1 MIECWLTTPAGVYIA
16 HLDRSQASPFR
27 RFAVS
32 RMRGADPGVGS
43 LEYHRDNALVAATP
57 GLFADGNLVWMKYNG
72 RTLTWIVEERKAVL
86 DDSENATDWIAV
98 SGRGVKQLVGDRIVW
113 PSEFDEAHLDPSKWG
128 LGGWS
133 TILDDDAAS
142 GDAVIPVESTSG
154 AVVGIP
160 VQITGRPVGAGAA
173 GQLVGV
179 IQSIDVGVSVTLED
193 DLTVSFRKGSRI
205 LGATQQWRRFV
216 NRSCGE
222 MLWDLIAESN
232 ARFATQIVR
241 GTIEADAGWTQ
252 DLRFD
257 NLLEVVDAVTKSYGD
272 IEMDG
277 LTFSYH
283 AAPGTNRSAIFEEGA
298 DLLKVER
305 AESDRDTISWV
316 VAEGVGEG
324 SMATLAVSEDATIG
338 RRREGYLD
346 AKDAAN
352 APLVQLRANAAI
364 DELAPVDSI
373 AVEVTA
379 ERFAPFTDYDVH
391 DTVRVI
397 APSRGIDASAVIVGM
412 YLVEGDDERI
422 RVGFDLSTPRQE
434 YLIGLEEGNRSTAN
448 SLGVRNRQPQGQ
460 STVINFADS
469 VYFDSTT
476 PSASGIYIP
485 DDIYVTT
492 KCRLAIHFDSYPMP
506 VSAAASSGSL
516 TSDSGGGSTS
526 GSGGSSTP
534 TSGASS
540 ASTSDDENVHYHA
553 VADYISATPHGW
565 GAHEFHVAGGAHAS
579 FDLPSNGNIAW
590 VSDAGTA
597 HHHGQAHTHVVTIGT
612 HGHSTPDHQHT
623 VPGHSHSL
631 TPASTKEAYPA
642 SHNVTLKVYNW
653 DDDAAWDLVATISG
667 ITEDVVNEDL
677 ILYITGPGQWDVR
690 LQSAGGQPN
699 GGRIGAHLMGFLV
712 GAIQSA

>member
-1 MIECWLTTPAGVYIA
+1 MIECWVTGPAGTYLA

-43 LEYHRDNALVAATP
+43 LEYHRDNALVTATP
-57 GLFADGNLVWMKYNG
+57 TLFADGHLVWMRYRGK
-72 RTLTWIVEERKAVL
+72 TLTWIIEERKAVL
-86 DDSENATDWIAV
+86 DSSENATDWIAV
-98 SGRGVKQLVGDRIVW
+98 SGRGVKQLLADRIVW
-113 PSEFDEAHLDPSKWG
+113 PSEFDETQLDPSVWG
-128 LGGWS
+128 LGGYSS
-133 TILDDDAAS
+133 TLDADAAS
-142 GDAVIPVESTSG
+142 GDSLIPVTSTVG
-154 AVVGIP
+154 AAVGIP
-160 VQITGRPVGAGAA
+160 VQITGRPVGTGAA
-173 GQLVGV
+173 GRAIGV
-179 IQSIDVGVSVTLED
+179 IQSIDAGVSVTLED
-193 DLTVSFRKGSRI
+193 DLAVSFRKGSRI

-222 MLWDLIAESN
+222 MLWDLISESN
-232 ARFATQIVR
+232 PRFATAIVR

-277 LTFSYH
+277 LTFSYY
-283 AAPGTNRSAIFEEGA
+283 AAPGVDRSASVIFEEGA

-305 AESDRDTISWV
+305 ATSDRDTISWV

-324 SMATLAVSEDATIG
+324 SMATLRFSKDVSIA

-346 AKDAAN
+346 AKDAGN
-352 APLVQLRANAAI
+352 LPLVQLRADAAI

-373 AVEVTA
+373 AVEVT
-379 ERFAPFTDYDVH
+379 EGRFAAFVDYDLH
-391 DTVRVI
+391 DTVRII
-397 APSRGIDASAVIVGM
+397 APSRGIDESAVIVAM
-412 YLVEGDDERI
+412 YLQEGDDERI
-422 RVGFDLSTPRQE
+422 RVGFDVNSPRTEHLLQ
-434 YLIGLEEGNRSTAN
+434 LEEGNRSTAN
-448 SLGVRNRQPQGQ
+448 SVGVRNRQPQGQ
-460 STVINFADS
+460 LTVFNFADS

-476 PSASGIYIP
+476 PSVTGIYIP

-506 VSAAASSGSL
+506 VSAAAS
-516 TSDSGGGSTS
+516 GGGS
-526 GSGGSSTP
+526 

-540 ASTSDDENVHYHA
+540 ASSADSSGTLTSASGGASTSGGE
-553 VADYISATPHGW
+553 
-565 GAHEFHVAGGAHAS
+565 GAHWHYAFEFAGDAPIGSRTAHNYSTYGSAAGVNLETGASGHDILTGAPAADHTHSVAGH
-579 FDLPSNGNIAW
+579 
-590 VSDAGTA
+590 VHTVAG
-597 HHHGQAHTHVVTIGT
+597 HDHGIAHTH
-612 HGHSTPDHQHT
+612 STPNH
-623 VPGHSHSL
+623 VHSL

-642 SHNVTLKVYNW
+642 SHSVILKVYNW

-667 ITEDVVNEDL
+667 ITEDVVDEDL
-677 ILYITGPGQWDVR
+677 ILYIAGPGQWEVR

-712 GAIQSA
+712 GAFQTA